1 MTAQTPHDGT
11 TPDDETI
18 LGAGHSDLADD
29 RKASGGALRW
39 ILETVLLLAAA
50 FVLAQLVRTY
60 VVQPFVIPTGSM
72 EPTIAISDRVLVNKF
87 AYRFREPE
95 PGDIVVFD
103 DPTGETP
110 ALIKRVVA
118 VPGQTIDIRDG
129 IVTVD
134 GVAFDEPYVHG
145 KETDPGGV
153 GLPYTVGPG
162 EVWLM
167 GDNRP
172 NSKDSRWL
180 GAQPFAALR
189 GVAFATYWPLDRL
202 GGL

>member
-1 MTAQTPHDGT
+1 
-11 TPDDETI
+11 
-18 LGAGHSDLADD
+18 
-29 RKASGGALRW
+29 
-39 ILETVLLLAAA
+39 
-50 FVLAQLVRTY
+50 
-60 VVQPFVIPTGSM
+60 
-72 EPTIAISDRVLVNKF
+72 VLVNKF
-87 AYRFREPE
+87 VYRFREPE

-129 IVTVD
+129 IVMVD
-134 GVAFDEPYVHG
+134 GVVLDEPYVYS
-145 KETDPGGV
+145 KATDPGGV

-180 GAQPFAALR
+180 
-189 GVAFATYWPLDRL
+189 
-202 GGL
+202 